1 MKKIIQILFLVVF
14 TTNASAGLIEADFSF
29 DGTNLTQETGENIF
43 NIDFKIGDTLRLTF
57 TAQGEGSY
65 WDFSNE
71 KTRSFDAFDLGFV
84 DEGYRG
90 IDGYYYFYFEDA
102 LLTKSYY
109 YITETGNRGGPY
121 SLSVRNINFVDE
133 FSIDYRF
140 LDADADTN
148 YLAPFETFSANW
160 SIWDTFGSADGRVPF
175 LNGQATAVSE
185 PTTFAFV
192 LLSMFGLIAF
202 KARRK

>member
-1 MKKIIQILFLVVF
+1 MKTLLQVLFLLFV
-14 TTNASAGLIEADFSF
+14 TANAQASLIKADFSF
-29 DGTNLTQETGENIF
+29 DGTNLTQESGEDIF
-43 NIDFKIGDTLRLTF
+43 NIDFDIGDTLRLTF

-65 WDFSNE
+65 WDFSN
-71 KTRSFDAFDLGFV
+71 KTTQSFDAFDLGFV

-90 IDGYYYFYFEDA
+90 IDGYYYFYFEDT

-121 SLSVRNINFVDE
+121 SLSVRNIDFVDE
-133 FSIDYRF
+133 FSIDYRI

-175 LNGQATAVSE
+175 VNGQATAVSE